1 MDTQLIRDQVMRN
14 STAAKQV
21 AQLPSGCKACMREGL
36 AIYPLRVA
44 AITTGTSPSWQPSVP
59 DQAITLSGGEY
70 KYALRTL
77 REGYLYVL
85 LDNIIWQAY
94 QVTAEGH
101 IREFYCKHRPEDETV
116 EPLNSAC
123 REANHDIIA
132 SFINI
137 DTKTYSQAEIAFSS
151 DPWSPEVLAAYVKQ
165 RPPGR
170 FTHVDLKA
178 FQASPGKHARGMA
191 LDFSLSSLTE
201 RVTEFHTDFF
211 PQPGIAIGPYSET
224 VQGGAH
230 GFHPRKEKT
239 KFNAMSGKVMRT
251 IDTFGSAG
259 AIILDDPIGVIQEL
273 NSGRLQ
279 LIQDCHDYTSR
290 TEVRHR
296 FMTSQAITRTLKAVQ
311 DTISKNSQPE
321 FGRPDS
327 GYPAAMH
334 QITSAEDVAK
344 RTMGFELARINACY
358 SETARLTFE
367 RQYKN
372 DIDNWQEKIAAVD
385 SDLAAW
391 YQGKA
396 WLTVMDHDYAPQEN
410 DVDWFLHMKTLSV
423 CLQGGPMKHSDAV
436 WLDWMKTPDSPA
448 YVGLLAQNHTQ
459 NAAVF
464 SNTIGLSGLRN
475 VLTPDTS
482 SILAGS
488 AGYSYLKTAGGSD
501 EMANMLK
508 HDPVQLLVTGRIM
521 ALNAAVSRLKDRL
534 DDATRSGYSRML
546 QGTAYSTY
554 GETVHLLELDTTIGR
569 FQRLVNL
576 FPNAWSDLSVASFG
590 GSGQSGF
597 AAATGGLTKITN
609 EKLLN
614 LPLTIRIASTEP
626 GAQAALDALPHASTP
641 EKISAVSGLRV
652 ASISLKGPEAPAVS
666 PESLLTERNR
676 RFLSGNSVGLVL
688 SAVMLG
694 LQISDWQQNTDNLEQ
709 AVSGH
714 TDASMTLAIN
724 RLMVVSAASEI
735 GGFSHMMVTRMNWA
749 LLEKRGFV
757 HPLIKAGGILA
768 GAAAVIDGVR
778 MLVLSNNERISGD
791 YISSSLYFIGGVS
804 TFAGGTMGIISSW
817 NGVFALAGMAG
828 LGALLIFVGAGIAY
842 TAAQY
847 RSTPLEV
854 WLRSSCFGI
863 NRHDSDVVWYEKDT
877 KALSSML
884 DAWYAVMSGMVAEV
898 AFSAPTIIYGEYY
911 REIEMKL
918 VLPGYQDGISGLQ
931 YRLTADVTELVSVSL
946 NIDGTPDITSVN
958 PRCLNPESKRIVTDD
973 AVVLLVRISVKET
986 QVASV
991 TLTASFWPDVKDA
1004 NYREG
1009 LTVKADS

>member
-1 MDTQLIRDQVMRN
+1 MRDQMMRN
-14 STAAKQV
+14 STAAKQ
-21 AQLPSGCKACMREGL
+21 AAIQPSGCKACMREGL
-36 AIYPLRVA
+36 AIFPLRVA
-44 AITTGTSPSWQPSVP
+44 AITTGTSPSWQPVVP
-59 DQAITLSGGEY
+59 EQTIKLSGGEY

-85 LDNIIWQAY
+85 LDNSVWQAF

-101 IREFYCKHRPEDETV
+101 MREFYYEHRPEDQSV
-116 EPLNSAC
+116 EPLSPAC

-137 DTKTYSQAEIAFSS
+137 DAKLYSLAEIAFSS
-151 DPWSPEVLAAYVKQ
+151 DPWSPDVLAAYTKE

-170 FTHVDLKA
+170 FTRVDLKA
-178 FQASPGKHARGMA
+178 FQASPDKHDRGLA

-201 RVTEFHTDFF
+201 RVTEFHTNFF
-211 PQPGIAIGPYSET
+211 PQPGIAIGPYSKT

-230 GFHPRKEKT
+230 GFYPRQEKP
-239 KFNAMSGKVMRT
+239 KLDAMRAKVMSA
-251 IDTFGSAG
+251 IDSFGSAG
-259 AIILDDPIGVIQEL
+259 AIILDDPTGVIQEL
-273 NSGRLQ
+273 NCGRLQ

-296 FMTSQAITRTLKAVQ
+296 FMTSQAISRTLKAVQ

-321 FGRPDS
+321 YGRPDS

-344 RTMGFELARINACY
+344 RTMDFELARINACY
-358 SETARLTFE
+358 SETSRLTFE

-372 DIDNWQEKIAAVD
+372 YIDKWNEKIAAVD

-391 YQGKA
+391 YLGKA
-396 WLTVMDHDYAPQEN
+396 WLTVMDHDYAPKEN

-423 CLQGGPMKHSDAV
+423 CLQGGPMKYSDAV
-436 WLDWMKTPDSPA
+436 WLDWVKDPDSPA

-459 NAAVF
+459 YAAVF
-464 SNTIGLSGLRN
+464 NNAISLTGLQH
-475 VLTPDTS
+475 VLTPNPT
-482 SILAGS
+482 SILAGA
-488 AGYSYLKTAGGSD
+488 AGYSYLKTAGASD
-501 EMANMLK
+501 EFANMLK
-508 HDPVQLLVTGRIM
+508 HEPVQLLVTGRIM

-554 GETVHLLELDTTIGR
+554 GETVHLLELDTTIRR

-576 FPNAWSDLSVASFG
+576 YPNSWSDLSVASFG
-590 GSGQSGF
+590 GSGRSGF
-597 AAATGGLTKITN
+597 AAATGGLTNITN
-609 EKLLN
+609 ENLLN
-614 LPLTIRIASTEP
+614 LPLTIRIASIDP
-626 GAQAALDALPHASTP
+626 GAQAALDAFPRASIP
-641 EKISAVSGLRV
+641 EKISTVSGLRV
-652 ASISLKGPEAPAVS
+652 SSISLKGPEAPAIS

-694 LQISDWQQNTDNLEQ
+694 LQISDWQKNTDNLEQ
-709 AVSGH
+709 AVKDH

-735 GGFSHMMVTRMNWA
+735 GGFSHMMVTRMNWS
-749 LLEKRGFV
+749 LLEKKGFV

-768 GAAAVIDGVR
+768 GAAAVIDGAR
-778 MLVLSNNERISGD
+778 MLIQAYNSMEEDDYTSSVLYLVASGATA
-791 YISSSLYFIGGVS
+791 LGG
-804 TFAGGTMGIISSW
+804 ALGIISSW

-863 NRHDSDVVWYEKDT
+863 NRHNSDVVWHEEDP

-898 AFSAPTIIYGEYY
+898 AFSAPTIIYGGYY
-911 REIEMKL
+911 REVEMKL
-918 VLPGYQDGISGLQ
+918 VLPGYKEGVSALQ
-931 YRLTADVTELVSVSL
+931 FRLTADGTELASESRNVT
-946 NIDGTPDITSVN
+946 GTPDSSSVN
-958 PRCLNPESKRIVTDD
+958 PRGMNPASKRIVTDEG
-973 AVVLLVRISVKET
+973 VVLLVFVSVKET
-986 QVASV
+986 QAASA
-991 TLTASFWPDVKDA
+991 TLTVSFWPDVA
-1004 NYREG
+1004 NAEYREG
-1009 LTVKADS
+1009 LTIKAES

>member
-1 MDTQLIRDQVMRN
+1 MRDQIMRN
-14 STAAKQV
+14 AKAAQQ
-21 AQLPSGCKACMREGL
+21 AAILPSGCKACKREGL
-36 AIYPLRVA
+36 AIFPLRVA
-44 AITTGTSPSWQPSVP
+44 AITTGTSPSWQPAVP
-59 DQAITLSGGEY
+59 DQTIKLNGGEY

-85 LDNIIWQAY
+85 LDSMYWQAY
-94 QVTAEGH
+94 EVTADGCL
-101 IREFYCKHRPEDETV
+101 REFYSGSRPEGQSV
-116 EPLNSAC
+116 EPLSPAC

-137 DTKTYSQAEIAFSS
+137 DTKAYSQAEIAFSS

-170 FTHVDLKA
+170 FTHVDLKS
-178 FQASPGKHARGMA
+178 FQASPGKHERGMA

-201 RVTEFHTDFF
+201 RVTEFHTNFF
-211 PQPGIAIGPYSET
+211 PQPGIAIGPYSKT

-230 GFHPRKEKT
+230 GFHSRLAKSKLDA
-239 KFNAMSGKVMRT
+239 FRGKVMRT
-251 IDTFGSAG
+251 IDSFGSAG
-259 AIILDDPIGVIQEL
+259 AIILDDTIGIIQEL

-290 TEVRHR
+290 TEVRHQ
-296 FMTSQAITRTLKAVQ
+296 FMTSRAITRTLEAVQ

-321 FGRPDS
+321 YGRPDS
-327 GYPAAMH
+327 GYPVAMH
-334 QITSAEDVAK
+334 QITSAEEVAK
-344 RTMGFELARINACY
+344 RTMGFELAQLNACY

-372 DIDNWQEKIAAVD
+372 YIDKWNEKIASVD

-391 YQGKA
+391 YLGKA
-396 WLTVMDHDYAPQEN
+396 WLTVMDHDYAPKEN

-436 WLDWMKTPDSPA
+436 WLDWVKDPDSLA
-448 YVGLLAQNHTQ
+448 YAGILAQNHTQ

-464 SNTIGLSGLRN
+464 NNTIGLAGLQN

-501 EMANMLK
+501 EFANMLK

-576 FPNAWSDLSVASFG
+576 YPNSWSDLSVASFG
-590 GSGQSGF
+590 GAGQSGF
-597 AAATGGLTKITN
+597 AAATGGLTNITD
-609 EKLLN
+609 ERLLN
-614 LPLTIRIASTEP
+614 LPLTIRIASTDP
-626 GAQAALDALPHASTP
+626 GAQAALDALPRASIP

-652 ASISLKGPEAPAVS
+652 SSISLKGPEAPAIS
-666 PESLLTERNR
+666 PENLLTERNR
-676 RFLSGNSVGLVL
+676 RFLSGNSAGLVL

-694 LQISDWQQNTDNLEQ
+694 LQISDWQKNTDNLEQ
-709 AVSGH
+709 AVKDH

-735 GGFSHMMVTRMNWA
+735 GGFSHMMVTRMNWETLDKA
-749 LLEKRGFV
+749 GFV

-768 GAAAVIDGVR
+768 GAAAVIDGIR
-778 MLVLSNNERISGD
+778 MFVLSYDSLDADD
-791 YISSSLYFIGGVS
+791 YLSSSLYFIGGVA
-804 TFAGGTMGIISSW
+804 TLWGGALGVISSW

-863 NRHDSDVVWYEKDT
+863 NRHNSDVVWHEEDP
-877 KALSSML
+877 KALSGML

-911 REIEMKL
+911 REVEMKL
-918 VLPGYQDGISGLQ
+918 VLPGYKAGVSALQ
-931 YRLTADVTELVSVSL
+931 FRLTADSTELASESHNVT
-946 NIDGTPDITSVN
+946 GTPNSTSVN
-958 PRCLNPESKRIVTDD
+958 PRCMNPESKRIVTDE
-973 AVVLLVRISVKET
+973 AVVLLVRICVKET
-986 QVASV
+986 QAASA
-991 TLTASFWPDVKDA
+991 TLTASFWPDVA
-1004 NYREG
+1004 NAEYREG
-1009 LTVKADS
+1009 LTVKAES